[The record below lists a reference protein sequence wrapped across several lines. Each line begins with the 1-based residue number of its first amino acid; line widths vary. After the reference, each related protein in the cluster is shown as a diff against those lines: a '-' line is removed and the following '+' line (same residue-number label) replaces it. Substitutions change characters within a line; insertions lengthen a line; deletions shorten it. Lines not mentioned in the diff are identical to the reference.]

1 MVGIGWVGIKK
12 PNKQGNVIKTKFAIY
27 FILCIWGG
35 GKEYLKMVI
44 KGTSLIVGPSDE
56 VAKINKYIGAT
67 PLDNTPGEV

>member
-1 MVGIGWVGIKK
+1 MGIKK
-12 PNKQGNVIKTKFAIY
+12 PNKQGNVIKTKFAISFY
-27 FILCIWGG
+27 VFGG
-35 GKEYLKMVI
+35 GSKEYLKMVI